1 VYPSSPTNQ
10 HRDPTGDN
18 KLVDPAVIPGDTKK
32 STIIKVNHE
41 KSSTNR
47 SRTNSS
53 SSSSNNN
60 PRHNGYSKQWA
71 PAAAAEPTANTR
83 DFVRNDAARST
94 GGGSNTL
101 PPPRPYKSPDLY
113 ANTQT
118 RSFKSDPRNQVLP
131 SASTTSYA
139 TVMSNSRTMQ
149 YQEKRVNGEIVSQS
163 VHEQES
169 MNHA

>member
-1 VYPSSPTNQ
+1 M
-10 HRDPTGDN
+10 
-18 KLVDPAVIPGDTKK
+18 IPGDTKK

-41 KSSTNR
+41 QTKSPR

-60 PRHNGYSKQWA
+60 PRNNGYNKQWA
-71 PAAAAEPTANTR
+71 AESNTR

-94 GGGSNTL
+94 GGTASN

-131 SASTTSYA
+131 SSTSTSYA

-169 MNHA
+169 MNNA

>member
-1 VYPSSPTNQ
+1 MYPSSPTNQ

-60 PRHNGYSKQWA
+60 PRHNGYNKQWA
-71 PAAAAEPTANTR
+71 PAAAEPTANTR

-163 VHEQES
+163 VHEQEN